1 MVSPGAGEAGR
12 GGESPLEPGGSAGIG
27 ACHFVQRLG
36 GAGRRVLR
44 RVSRAFPDLA
54 LPRTFKAVSELTL
67 SSLRKGSVASLRVK
81 QMVRPERAR
90 EPISCLG

>member
-36 GAGRRVLR
+36 GAGLCGESSAEFLGP
-44 RVSRAFPDLA
+44 SR
-54 LPRTFKAVSELTL
+54 T
-67 SSLRKGSVASLRVK
+67 SLF
-81 QMVRPERAR
+81 QNF
-90 EPISCLG
+90 